1 MNSDLLFLIFI
12 IEIIVFP
19 LLLFI
24 LYKMYTNF
32 HMNRNRIIVD
42 NIIREINR
50 VNNTENLSECSEP
63 ELDESV

>member
-42 NIIREINR
+42 TIIREINR

-63 ELDESV
+63 GLDESV

>member
-1 MNSDLLFLIFI
+1 MNYELLFLIFI

-42 NIIREINR
+42 TIIREINR

>member
-1 MNSDLLFLIFI
+1 MNSELLFLIFI

-42 NIIREINR
+42 TIIREINR

>member
-1 MNSDLLFLIFI
+1 MNSELLFLIFI

-42 NIIREINR
+42 TIIREINR

-63 ELDESV
+63 VLDEIV